1 MSNSVRLHHPQFA
14 NVNYVVELPSKEMPA
29 DARACNACSRPD
41 DPVVHRFKS
50 IHLRLDGEG
59 NVFVARGIYELLLRE
74 AGLAG
79 MQVVEGRNA
88 PPQFVG
94 AIEQPTE
101 EIILSSGDRF
111 YVPGRTKYEARDR
124 TMKPFQPFVEAAQ
137 EDLDRI
143 KTAET
148 AEKKKTF
155 IFGKRKNT

>member
-88 PPQFVG
+88 PPQYVG

-101 EIILSSGDRF
+101 EIILADRRF

-124 TMKPFQPFVEAAQ
+124 TMKPFQPFVEAAV
-137 EDLDRI
+137 EDLDR
-143 KTAET
+143 KQTKAK
-148 AEKKKTF
+148 AEKKSTF
-155 IFGKRKNT
+155 IFGKRKT